1 VNHSQF
7 PLFTK
12 NPQRASRLSLALLV
26 LVLGCAHALAED
38 EPRIRLVTPDPED
51 SDPEVCLESGS
62 AILSVTDGQ
71 AFLDANALQND
82 LGCPAQPGS
91 TPVINSFSFSPDP
104 LDLTANNCD
113 TDGDGTDDA
122 VCVFVSWDITPAIDP
137 TSCNLSQTQPAK
149 DSMTPFEIDNPGDN
163 GGDCC
168 DFAEFDGTVENLA
181 WPVNQQTATVGDK
194 TFLME
199 CRPTD
204 SAGNPITASR
214 TVNFTDG
221 SSPTV
226 VIDSFD
232 IQQSVA
238 QQGDTIDFSFNTT
251 LQNNPSAPTCTL
263 VSDTDGVI
271 NDVGPIQ
278 VDGSQQSST
287 ATILADAPT
296 GSQSFTFSCR
306 PDSMTPATDQATDSV
321 TIEAGSGSTVD
332 CSNFPPPP
340 GTSRDT
346 SMATTWNEV
355 FSFWPGGS
363 GNTETINVRNGQ
375 YMALEFTANS
385 ESVTFG
391 GYTWGKPTSGL
402 GPQANAVVSYSQ
414 CAGDFNPD
422 IQGDGQQDPE
432 CVFAALNGSVQWQLP
447 PAEVGSCQ
455 LEPGTTYFLNIIFGE
470 AGSPATSSC
479 PSGETWC
486 SHLGGVQ

>member
-51 SDPEVCLESGS
+51 SDREVCLETGS

-82 LGCPAQPGS
+82 LGCPAQPGP

-122 VCVFVSWDITPAIDP
+122 VCMFVSWDITPAVDP
-137 TSCNLSQTQPAK
+137 TECTVLQTQPDK
-149 DSMTPFEIDNPGDN
+149 FSMTPFEFDNPGPNDVVDSSTFVSVADN
-163 GGDCC
+163 LQWQ
-168 DFAEFDGTVENLA
+168 VNLS
-181 WPVNQQTATVGDK
+181 TATVGDK
-194 TFLME
+194 TFRMQ
-199 CRPTD
+199 CTPPD
-204 SAGNPITASR
+204 SNGQPIAASR
-214 TVNFTDG
+214 TVTFTDD
-221 SSPTV
+221 TQALV
-226 VIDSFD
+226 TIDSFN
-232 IQQSVA
+232 ILETTA
-238 QQGDTIDFSFNTT
+238 QQGNMINFEWNTT

-447 PAEVGSCQ
+447 PAELGSCQ